1 MVYKYGFKEYLEAV
15 EKNPT
20 QENIAILAEWILE
33 FGEWNGDSYIIDKDK
48 RICLKPIFYEDF
60 IEKSVCYFNQ
70 EVTRSKY
77 L

>member
-1 MVYKYGFKEYLEAV
+1 MVYKYGFKEYWDAA

-48 RICLKPIFYEDF
+48 HICLKPIFYEG
-60 IEKSVCYFNQ
+60 FNGVNYHPIMIGL
-70 EVTRSKY
+70 ELKNY
-77 L
+77 

>member
-1 MVYKYGFKEYLEAV
+1 MFFIVYKYGFKEYWEAA

-48 RICLKPIFYEDF
+48 HICLKPID
-60 IEKSVCYFNQ
+60 YFNGIHYPTIIGW
-70 EVTRSKY
+70 ELKNY
-77 L
+77 

>member
-60 IEKSVCYFNQ
+60 NGVNRYPIIIGWELKNY
-70 EVTRSKY
+70 
-77 L
+77 